1 MKQAE
6 SVNKED
12 YGDEKEET
20 ETVDSLKLQD
30 NAECIS
36 DLPDA
41 TIKEPAME
49 SPAFVSKE
57 SVSGPEDDEAV
68 GIFHKGVKLWPKQ
81 HMYHRSTVYRIL
93 WPLWALP
100 LKHLCL
106 DQTGL

>member
-1 MKQAE
+1 MKIIADWLRRRKRKKMTGKNTGQ
-6 SVNKED
+6 
-12 YGDEKEET
+12 KEET

-57 SVSGPEDDEAV
+57 SVSGPEDD
-68 GIFHKGVKLWPKQ
+68 GSSWYF
-81 HMYHRSTVYRIL
+81 S
-93 WPLWALP
+93 
-100 LKHLCL
+100 
-106 DQTGL
+106 

>member
-57 SVSGPEDDEAV
+57 SVSGPEDD
-68 GIFHKGVKLWPKQ
+68 GSSWYF
-81 HMYHRSTVYRIL
+81 S
-93 WPLWALP
+93 
-100 LKHLCL
+100 
-106 DQTGL
+106 